1 LHPWIRALLNPML
14 EHHVRAQLPA
24 VAAAQRA
31 AASLERASPLLGR
44 ALRALVALSAATV
57 TVEFYIAVLPL
68 MIWGGGQMTLAGLK
82 LVGLLATSGYAAYAL
97 KDLLASPRPGE
108 EAARVLNEAASAV
121 VDDGASSPPMMTT
134 TPHRRSSRLAARHA
148 EMMAREQQDA
158 GAASVFAAA
167 RSLRVIDHSKD
178 VEDGAPSSHVSL
190 SLPMTLHALGL
201 LLPAAAAGPQPPL
214 LAALAWVVFVGWS
227 RLYLGV
233 HTPVDLFTGA
243 ALGHLSLAAW
253 KGHVEEAWLR
263 WAMMM
268 RTTTMA
274 APTAVPLAASA
285 VALFAMRMHPVP
297 TRPTACFNYSTAF
310 VGAGLGVTLGAWA
323 FAPRLMRVIEVAA
336 APTTMGPAP
345 ALLLFS
351 LKAAVGLAAVLGTRA
366 AVKALLLVVLPPL
379 MDLAPWSLR
388 ALWQPPPA
396 DAALVVEA
404 KNKNNKA
411 RRRGVPLSSSPP
423 PRRPDNGVAYDV
435 DAAARLGS
443 YTAAVFVVVA
453 HAALWP
459 EAVGA
464 VVSGAGR

>member
-1 LHPWIRALLNPML
+1 ML

-108 EAARVLNEAASAV
+108 EAARVLKEAAVVAAA
-121 VDDGASSPPMMTT
+121 VDDSASSPTPTT
-134 TPHRRSSRLAARHA
+134 TPHRRSTRLAARHA
-148 EMMAREQQDA
+148 EMLREQQGPA
-158 GAASVFAAA
+158 AASASVAAAA

-201 LLPAAAAGPQPPL
+201 LLPAGAAAAAPQPPL

-253 KGHVEEAWLR
+253 KGPVEEAWLR
-263 WAMMM
+263 WAMMTT
-268 RTTTMA
+268 RTTTA
-274 APTAVPLAASA
+274 TPAPAAVPLAAA
-285 VALFAMRMHPVP
+285 AAALFAMRMHPVP

-310 VGAGLGVTLGAWA
+310 VGAGLGVTLGVWA
-323 FAPRLMRVIEVAA
+323 FAPKLRVVKVAA
-336 APTTMGPAP
+336 TTTTTAPAA
-345 ALLLFS
+345 ALLLFL

-366 AVKALLLVVLPPL
+366 AFKALLLVVLPPL

-404 KNKNNKA
+404 SRGNKTAA
-411 RRRGVPLSSSPP
+411 RRRGGALSSPP

-459 EAVGA
+459 EVVGAAVGA
-464 VVSGAGR
+464 AGWR